1 MQVVGQPREQRQVKK
16 RQAEQKNTKQG
27 GNEASSV
34 LSDYSFYP
42 TDNSPWVDNSP
53 SIEYFYATHVFPS
66 NDETTEAINAF
77 QEQAYEFKK
86 QFLNSKEVMSYI
98 ISLVKKYLTL
108 KRSERD
114 TQFFYDKTLKS
125 FKKLLHEIIPPYFK
139 TSNSF
144 NDDDIKILIKHATNN
159 FYAYIISKIRKDIKQ
174 KDIDDSNETK
184 LKTEKVKLLENIIS
198 SYHNLTEKRNYIV
211 DAYRQL
217 INYVI
222 NKDFYYEDRN
232 ATQFAGLLGLIEAID
247 TYDSKK
253 EIPFKNYAII
263 MIKFSIQKNLRRT
276 RRGIVDL
283 SFADLAGDGD
293 DSDYHGQVADP
304 RDPYSQKNVETAH
317 KLLGYTYGK
326 AKYIIQISCGFYA
339 KNEYEYY
346 TSLGVMS
353 YQRAHQIYQITIEKL
368 KFISEAINYSLTQ
381 DEIKDIKNEI
391 KEKLPTIPN
400 NYRQTISKHL
410 GLDGNREY
418 SRAELCEDFN
428 CGIETTDTYIFNALK
443 GTFSKDPKM
452 FNKALKFSLT
462 IEDEFI
468 KENIYPL
475 PHNLYSILTEEES
488 RFLKC
493 RYDWKKGIFKDL
505 NQVAND
511 LNTDITELIE
521 IERRVIEKLKQYE
534 PETFPKIGAIFKA
547 NIESGNIQSS
557 FDKNSLF
564 MLSSLQFEIINL
576 RHGITTSEKLSKE
589 DIIEKL
595 SIDAQTYD
603 KEYKNAVS
611 ILREFR
617 LNTNES

>member
-1 MQVVGQPREQRQVKK
+1 VLTRVLWHDKSPFPSE
-16 RQAEQKNTKQG
+16 AEHLYERMPGVLIDIYRDENKGIRSLGDDEKSVFSPTPFSQLGDTQIG
-27 GNEASSV
+27 GN
-34 LSDYSFYP
+34 
-42 TDNSPWVDNSP
+42 TDNDSRVNYDGKIEDKHDHTADNT
-53 SIEYFYATHVFPS
+53 A
-66 NDETTEAINAF
+66 NL
-77 QEQAYEFKK
+77 AYN
-86 QFLNSKEVMSYI
+86 FLN
-98 ISLVKKYLTL
+98 
-108 KRSERD
+108 
-114 TQFFYDKTLKS
+114 
-125 FKKLLHEIIPPYFK
+125 
-139 TSNSF
+139 
-144 NDDDIKILIKHATNN
+144 
-159 FYAYIISKIRKDIKQ
+159 
-174 KDIDDSNETK
+174 
-184 LKTEKVKLLENIIS
+184 
-198 SYHNLTEKRNYIV
+198 
-211 DAYRQL
+211 
-217 INYVI
+217 
-222 NKDFYYEDRN
+222 
-232 ATQFAGLLGLIEAID
+232 
-247 TYDSKK
+247 
-253 EIPFKNYAII
+253 
-263 MIKFSIQKNLRRT
+263 
-276 RRGIVDL
+276 
-283 SFADLAGDGD
+283 
-293 DSDYHGQVADP
+293 
-304 RDPYSQKNVETAH
+304 
-317 KLLGYTYGK
+317 YTYGK
-326 AKYIIQISCGFYA
+326 ERYIIKSSFGFYVEDKYQYLVGDLEPSA
-339 KNEYEYY
+339 HFYRQKV
-346 TSLGVMS
+346 LG
-353 YQRAHQIYQITIEKL
+353 KL
-368 KFISEAINYSLTQ
+368 QLISVAVDYFITQ
-381 DEIKDIKNEI
+381 DENKDIKNEI
-391 KEKLPTIPN
+391 KNGLSRLDKRVAISVSKLIPKL
-400 NYRQTISKHL
+400 ISKHF
-410 GLDGNREY
+410 GLDGDEEQ
-418 SRAELCEDFN
+418 SRFELCDIYDLK
-428 CGIETTDTYIFNALK
+428 IESIDSYILK
-443 GTFSKDPKM
+443 SLEIIFEKDPKM